1 MQTRKVP
8 IVLATTILF
17 TLVIPIKTFEP
28 LWVVN
33 VLRND
38 IQNLDLI
45 ISSYFVTWCTLLNLK
60 SNVSVVMLH
69 IFGKPHR

>member
-1 MQTRKVP
+1 MQTRKVT
-8 IVLATTILF
+8 VMLATAVFLS
-17 TLVIPIKTFEP
+17 LVVPIKTFEP